1 MSNLAKFLSLIIFGV
16 AIWSVNSFLLPRV
29 KSDISVLSKSKKELF
44 IKQNFSENSPANL
57 SKSMNEFVLKEF
69 DKNTVI
75 NLIEKFSNESGIVIS
90 SLDIQAAVNTPSA
103 SIVNDESLDESD
115 VASNIG
121 IDEEPVMSSTLKSVN
136 LTLGIRGSKSSVDS
150 FIYKLANSKQYIDI
164 QDINISFDNL
174 GESVVTG
181 LETQINAIIYYVK
194 L

>member
-16 AIWSVNSFLLPRV
+16 AIWSVNSFFLPRV

-75 NLIEKFSNESGIVIS
+75 NLIEKFSNESGILIS

-103 SIVNDESLDESD
+103 SIVNDESLDERD

-136 LTLGIRGSKSSVDS
+136 LTLVIKGSKTSVDS
-150 FIYKLANSKQYIDI
+150 FIDKLANSKQYIDI
-164 QDINISFDNL
+164 QDINIRFDTL
-174 GESVVTG
+174 GESVVTE
-181 LETQINAIIYYVK
+181 LDTTIKAIIYYVK